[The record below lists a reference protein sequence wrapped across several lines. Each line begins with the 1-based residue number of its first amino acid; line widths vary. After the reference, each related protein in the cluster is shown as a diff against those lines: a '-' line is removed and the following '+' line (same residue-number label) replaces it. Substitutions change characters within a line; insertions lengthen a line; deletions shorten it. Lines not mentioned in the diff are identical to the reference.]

1 MAGGAAWKEW
11 GIAAW
16 KEWGIQAL
24 VLLSLTLQV
33 ALLMLAEFR
42 RRVDSGAVR
51 FLAWSA
57 YMLADGT
64 AIYVLGHLSAASRS
78 PDHELM
84 AFWAPFLLLHL
95 GGQDNITA
103 YAVEDNRLWLRH
115 LQTLAVQVTA
125 AGYVL
130 FYTSVVVGGS
140 ALLRWAGILMFVVG
154 VVKYAERVW
163 ALRCA
168 GSNPV
173 GKNYQALQH
182 SAFVFS
188 RNNLEDIL
196 DKRPWDTEDCLL
208 MAHRT
213 LGVPKEM
220 IKGLI
225 NEAGYGH
232 ASYLREE
239 GRLYKVVE
247 MQLSLMHDVLYT
259 KAEVMHTWYGLCIR
273 MLSPVATTVAFMLFH
288 RHQHRH
294 QHRAVDVA
302 VTYVLLVGALV
313 LEVVSALR
321 GLFSSWACVLLI
333 SHGPDDSLRE
343 TLRYIPG
350 TTTPR
355 AGRPRWWLKAAA
367 WVPRHVSG
375 SLGRMVLSVR
385 RLVRAADWARYWSA
399 SMGQHNLLQLAARSR
414 VSKRSRMAKWMGREV
429 WWNAMAYSS
438 SIPVSPFIQELVV
451 DYILSKG
458 GDLRLFSHDDDS
470 LVHFDSRGQAELRR
484 WELYEGLTWSV
495 EEKILVWHIA
505 TNIYIYSMMSSSE
518 EQEHEHEHKRVSH
531 LAEAVQALSN
541 YMLYLLA
548 SRPYMLGP
556 TANHNS
562 YIEVCFG
569 LIARGP
575 RDAAATPYSSPEEV
589 ARFLKTYGDTGRN
602 SRYPLLRVDHTTQDH
617 LVSMLDKGCELGAKI
632 VVSKEVQDDAVGT
645 LELLAQ
651 VWVETLCYAG
661 QRCSALFHAKQLSD
675 GGELITVAAIL
686 VEYFK
691 RGKIETKEQ
700 EEAGTRFMEE
710 GPFDIR

>member
-115 LQTLAVQVTA
+115 LQTFAVQVTA

-130 FYTSVVVGGS
+130 FYTSVVVGSQSGS
-140 ALLRWAGILMFVVG
+140 ALLRWAGILMFVMG

-182 SAFVFS
+182 SGFCIS

-220 IKGLI
+220 IKGLM

-247 MQLSLMHDVLYT
+247 MQMSLMHDVLYT
-259 KAEVMHTWYGLCIR
+259 KAEVMHTWFGLCIR
-273 MLSPVATTVAFMLFH
+273 VLSPAATTVALLLFH
-288 RHQHRH
+288 RHQHGRH
-294 QHRAVDVA
+294 QHRVDVA

-333 SHGPDDSLRE
+333 SHGPHYSLRE
-343 TLRYIPG
+343 TLRHMPG
-350 TTTPR
+350 
-355 AGRPRWWLKAAA
+355 GRPRWWLKAAA
-367 WVPRHVSG
+367 WVARHVSG

-414 VSKRSRMAKWMGREV
+414 VSKRSRMANSMGREV

-438 SIPVSPFIQELVV
+438 SIPVSPFIQDLVV
-451 DYILSKG
+451 DYLLSKE
-458 GDLRLFSHDDDS
+458 GDLRLFSHDHDS
-470 LVHFDSRGQAELRR
+470 LVHFDSRGQAELSR
-484 WELYEGLTWSV
+484 WGLYEGLTWSV

-505 TNIYIYSMMSSSE
+505 TNIYIYSMSMMSSSSSE
-518 EQEHEHEHKRVSH
+518 EHER
-531 LAEAVQALSN
+531 
-541 YMLYLLA
+541 M
-548 SRPYMLGP
+548 M
-556 TANHNS
+556 
-562 YIEVCFG
+562 
-569 LIARGP
+569 
-575 RDAAATPYSSPEEV
+575 
-589 ARFLKTYGDTGRN
+589 
-602 SRYPLLRVDHTTQDH
+602 
-617 LVSMLDKGCELGAKI
+617 
-632 VVSKEVQDDAVGT
+632 GT

-661 QRCSALFHAKQLSD
+661 QRCSALCHAKQLSD

-691 RGKIETKEQ
+691 RGKF
-700 EEAGTRFMEE
+700 R
-710 GPFDIR
+710 

>member
-115 LQTLAVQVTA
+115 LQTFAVQVTA

-130 FYTSVVVGGS
+130 FYTSVVVGSQSGS
-140 ALLRWAGILMFVVG
+140 ALLRWAGILMFVMG

-182 SAFVFS
+182 SGFCIS

-220 IKGLI
+220 IKGLM

-247 MQLSLMHDVLYT
+247 MQMSLMHDVLYT
-259 KAEVMHTWYGLCIR
+259 KAEVMHTWFGLCIR
-273 MLSPVATTVAFMLFH
+273 VLSPAATTVALLLFH
-288 RHQHRH
+288 RHQHGRH
-294 QHRAVDVA
+294 QHRVDVA
-302 VTYVLLVGALV
+302 VTYVLL
-313 LEVVSALR
+313 
-321 GLFSSWACVLLI
+321 
-333 SHGPDDSLRE
+333 
-343 TLRYIPG
+343 
-350 TTTPR
+350 
-355 AGRPRWWLKAAA
+355 
-367 WVPRHVSG
+367 
-375 SLGRMVLSVR
+375 
-385 RLVRAADWARYWSA
+385 
-399 SMGQHNLLQLAARSR
+399 LAARSR
-414 VSKRSRMAKWMGREV
+414 VSKRSRMANSMGREV

-438 SIPVSPFIQELVV
+438 SIPVSPFIQDLVV
-451 DYILSKG
+451 DYLLSKE
-458 GDLRLFSHDDDS
+458 GDLRLFSHDHDS
-470 LVHFDSRGQAELRR
+470 LVHFDSRGQAELSR
-484 WELYEGLTWSV
+484 WGLYEGLTWSV

-505 TNIYIYSMMSSSE
+505 TNIYIYSMSMMSSSSSE
-518 EQEHEHEHKRVSH
+518 EHERMS
-531 LAEAVQALSN
+531 EAVQALSN

-569 LIARGP
+569 LIACGP
-575 RDAAATPYSSPEEV
+575 RDAAATPYNSPEEV
-589 ARFLKTYGDTGRN
+589 ARFLKTYGDTESD
-602 SRYPLLRVDHTTQDH
+602 SRFPLLGVDHTTQGH
-617 LVSMLDKGCELGAKI
+617 LVSMLHKGCELGAKI
-632 VVSKEVQDDAVGT
+632 VQDDAVGT

-661 QRCSALFHAKQLSD
+661 QRCSALCHAKQLSD

-691 RGKIETKEQ
+691 RGKF
-700 EEAGTRFMEE
+700 R
-710 GPFDIR
+710 

>member
-1 MAGGAAWKEW
+1 MAGGATWKES

-16 KEWGIQAL
+16 KDWGIQAL

-115 LQTLAVQVTA
+115 LQTFAVQVTA

-130 FYTSVVVGGS
+130 FYTSVVVGSQSGS
-140 ALLRWAGILMFVVG
+140 ALLRWAGILMFVMG

-182 SAFVFS
+182 SGFCIS

-220 IKGLI
+220 IKGLM

-247 MQLSLMHDVLYT
+247 MQMSLMHDVLYT
-259 KAEVMHTWYGLCIR
+259 KAEVMHTWFGLCIR
-273 MLSPVATTVAFMLFH
+273 VLSPAATTVALLLFH
-288 RHQHRH
+288 RHQHGRH
-294 QHRAVDVA
+294 QHRVDVA

-333 SHGPDDSLRE
+333 SHGPHYSLRE
-343 TLRYIPG
+343 TLRHIPG
-350 TTTPR
+350 
-355 AGRPRWWLKAAA
+355 GRPRWWLKAAA
-367 WVPRHVSG
+367 WVARHVSG

-399 SMGQHNLLQLAARSR
+399 SMAQHNLLQLAARSR
-414 VSKRSRMAKWMGREV
+414 VSKRSRMANSMGREV

-438 SIPVSPFIQELVV
+438 SIPVSPFIQDLVV
-451 DYILSKG
+451 DYLLSKE
-458 GDLRLFSHDDDS
+458 GDLRLFSHDHDS
-470 LVHFDSRGQAELRR
+470 LVHFDSRGQAELSR
-484 WELYEGLTWSV
+484 WGLYEGLTWSV

-505 TNIYIYSMMSSSE
+505 TNIYIYSMSMMSSSSE
-518 EQEHEHEHKRVSH
+518 EHKPMS
-531 LAEAVQALSN
+531 EAVQALSN

-569 LIARGP
+569 LIASGP
-575 RDAAATPYSSPEEV
+575 EAAATPYSSPEEV
-589 ARFLKTYGDTGRN
+589 ATFLKTYGDTESD
-602 SRYPLLRVDHTTQDH
+602 SRFPLLCVDHTTQGH

-632 VVSKEVQDDAVGT
+632 VQDDAVGT

-661 QRCSALFHAKQLSD
+661 QRCSPLCHAKQLSD

-691 RGKIETKEQ
+691 RGKF
-700 EEAGTRFMEE
+700 R
-710 GPFDIR
+710 

>member
-302 VTYVLLVGALV
+302 VTYVLL
-313 LEVVSALR
+313 
-321 GLFSSWACVLLI
+321 
-333 SHGPDDSLRE
+333 
-343 TLRYIPG
+343 
-350 TTTPR
+350 
-355 AGRPRWWLKAAA
+355 
-367 WVPRHVSG
+367 
-375 SLGRMVLSVR
+375 
-385 RLVRAADWARYWSA
+385 
-399 SMGQHNLLQLAARSR
+399 LAARSR

>member
-1 MAGGAAWKEW
+1 MAGGAAWKES

-16 KEWGIQAL
+16 KESGIQAL

-115 LQTLAVQVTA
+115 LQTFAVQVTA

-130 FYTSVVVGGS
+130 FYTSVVVGSQSGS
-140 ALLRWAGILMFVVG
+140 ALLRWAGILMFVMG

-182 SAFVFS
+182 SGFVMS
-188 RNNLEDIL
+188 RNNLQDIL
-196 DKRPWDTEDCLL
+196 KKRPWDTEDCLL
-208 MAHRT
+208 MAHRA

-232 ASYLREE
+232 AASYLREE

-247 MQLSLMHDVLYT
+247 MQMYLMHDVLYT
-259 KAEVMHTWYGLCIR
+259 KAEVMHTWFGLCIR
-273 MLSPVATTVAFMLFH
+273 MLSPAATTVALLLFH
-288 RHQHRH
+288 RHQHRRH
-294 QHRAVDVA
+294 QHRVDVA
-302 VTYVLLVGALV
+302 VTYVLLIGALV

-333 SHGPDDSLRE
+333 SHGPHYSLRE
-343 TLRYIPG
+343 TLSHIPG
-350 TTTPR
+350 
-355 AGRPRWWLKAAA
+355 GRPRWWLRAAA
-367 WVPRHVSG
+367 WVARHVSG

-414 VSKRSRMAKWMGREV
+414 VSKRSRMANSMGREV

-438 SIPVSPFIQELVV
+438 SIPVSPFIQDLVV
-451 DYILSKG
+451 DYLLSKE
-458 GDLRLFSHDDDS
+458 GDLRLFKDDHDS

-484 WELYEGLTWSV
+484 WGLYEGLTWSV

-505 TNIYIYSMMSSSE
+505 TNIYIYSMMSSSSE
-518 EQEHEHEHKRVSH
+518 EKEEHEVSD

-589 ARFLKTYGDTGRN
+589 ARFLKTYGDTGRG
-602 SRYPLLRVDHTTQDH
+602 SRFPLLRVDHTTQGH

-632 VVSKEVQDDAVGT
+632 VQDDAVDT

-661 QRCSALFHAKQLSD
+661 QRCSALCHAKQLSD

-691 RGKIETKEQ
+691 RGKF
-700 EEAGTRFMEE
+700 R
-710 GPFDIR
+710 